1 MMPVSMAAA
10 EVISPEALFKKQNC
24 AACHAAVNKGIGPS
38 IADVAAKYKGQAD
51 AMKKMHTKVK
61 VGGAGVWGAIP
72 MPPHAHVSDNDIDV
86 LVKWML
92 TGK

>member
-1 MMPVSMAAA
+1 
-10 EVISPEALFKKQNC
+10 
-24 AACHAAVNKGIGPS
+24 
-38 IADVAAKYKGQAD
+38 VAAKYKGQAD
-51 AMKKMHTKVK
+51 AIKKMHAKVK

-72 MPPHAHVSDNDIDV
+72 MPPHAHVSDGDIDV